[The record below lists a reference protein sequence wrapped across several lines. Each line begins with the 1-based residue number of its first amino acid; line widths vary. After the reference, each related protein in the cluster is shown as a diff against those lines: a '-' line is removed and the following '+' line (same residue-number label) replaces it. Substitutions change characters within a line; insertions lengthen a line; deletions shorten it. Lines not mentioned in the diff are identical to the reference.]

1 MGKFFRKNEF
11 ENIKGRE
18 KYGIIACIVNIL
30 LNIFL
35 FTLKLMIGLLS
46 QSISIMADGF
56 DNLVD
61 SLLSVVI
68 ILGFK
73 VANKPADE
81 KHPFGYGRI
90 EYIFTLLVSIFIL
103 LFGALFIK
111 NSLMQI
117 LRPKPIKYS
126 NIALISLIISILI
139 KVFLVKFNG
148 RIGEKIKS
156 PLMKLNV
163 LDCLTDILSTGATII
178 SLTLSSFTE
187 FPIDGFI
194 GIIVSIFILYTGFK
208 SAADSIDLLL
218 GRNITFELM
227 DEIKNILFSYKDIS
241 GIHNLVIHDYGPD
254 KRWGSVH
261 VEIVS
266 DRNLSKIDELM
277 DKIQNDIVKKLNL
290 NINIH
295 VDLTEQK

>member
-1 MGKFFRKNEF
+1 
-11 ENIKGRE
+11 
-18 KYGIIACIVNIL
+18 
-30 LNIFL
+30 
-35 FTLKLMIGLLS
+35 MIGLLS

-61 SLLSVVI
+61 SLLSIVI

-117 LRPKPIKYS
+117 LSPKPIKYS

-139 KVFLVKFNG
+139 KVFLVKFNR

-208 SAADSIDLLL
+208 SAANSIDLLL

-277 DKIQNDIVKKLNL
+277 DNIQNDIVKKLNL